1 MGLASK
7 LAASQGQMPPQG
19 QAPPPQAGAN
29 PQQQPPIAQQ
39 QQGGFP
45 PQQQQGYPPQQQ
57 QGYPPQQGGYPPQ
70 QQGRYAQPPPPI
82 PNQQGYPPQQQGGYP
97 YPQHGGAYPQQQG
110 YPPQQGGY
118 PPQQQGGYPPQQ
130 QGGYPPQ
137 QQGGYRGQPMPMPP
151 QQQGGY
157 PPQQQQ
163 GPPPQQGGA
172 QAGNYLQ
179 ILQRAVQENQLQ
191 AFYPPQ
197 RLQQLASTIGP
208 QVQQISQQWRIPME
222 LAVDLVRLSLYDI
235 VLFVDDSGSMSFE
248 ENGERIDDLKL
259 ILQRTAFAG
268 SLFDTNGIEVRCMNN
283 QHAGNGIKTDQQA
296 FQLVSQIRFHGLT
309 PLGTSL
315 RSKVVDPMVLGPA
328 KSGQMDKPVLVITIT
343 DGHPAGENSSTI
355 FKIIKDAKARLANSR
370 FGPGAVA
377 FQFAQVGNDLKAR
390 EFLAKL
396 DSDREVGAM
405 VDCTSTFEVEQD
417 EMARQGVELTPSTW
431 IVKLLMGAIDRSY
444 DAQDEARR

>member
-19 QAPPPQAGAN
+19 QAPPAQPQPG
-29 PQQQPPIAQQ
+29 AQQ
-39 QQGGFP
+39 QAP
-45 PQQQQGYPPQQQ
+45 PAQQPAPP
-57 QGYPPQQGGYPPQ
+57 
-70 QQGRYAQPPPPI
+70 A
-82 PNQQGYPPQQQGGYP
+82 
-97 YPQHGGAYPQQQG
+97 
-110 YPPQQGGY
+110 
-118 PPQQQGGYPPQQ
+118 QQQGGYPPQQ

-137 QQGGYRGQPMPMPP
+137 QQQGYPPQQPQGGYPPQQGRYAQPPPPIPNQHGYPPQQGGYPPQQGGYPPQQGGYPPQQAGGYPPQQAGGYPPQQHGGYPPYGQQRGQPMPMPP
-151 QQQGGY
+151 QQQQGQ
-157 PPQQQQ
+157 PQA
-163 GPPPQQGGA
+163 PPQQGGP
-172 QAGNYLQ
+172 QAANYMQ

-208 QVQQISQQWRIPME
+208 QVAQISQHWRIPME

-268 SLFDTNGIEVRCMNN
+268 ALFDTNGIEVRCMNN
-283 QHAGNGIKTDQQA
+283 QHAGNGIRTEQQA

-315 RSKVVDPMVLGPA
+315 RNKVIDPMVLGPA
-328 KSGQMDKPVLVITIT
+328 KAGQMDKPVLVITIT

-355 FKIIKDAKARLANSR
+355 FKVIKDAKAKLANSR

-390 EFLAKL
+390 DFLAKL
-396 DSDREVGAM
+396 DTDRDVGAM

-417 EMARQGVELTPSTW
+417 EMARQGVDLTPATW

-444 DAQDEARR
+444 DDQDEARR

>member
-1 MGLASK
+1 
-7 LAASQGQMPPQG
+7 
-19 QAPPPQAGAN
+19 
-29 PQQQPPIAQQ
+29 
-39 QQGGFP
+39 
-45 PQQQQGYPPQQQ
+45 
-57 QGYPPQQGGYPPQ
+57 
-70 QQGRYAQPPPPI
+70 
-82 PNQQGYPPQQQGGYP
+82 
-97 YPQHGGAYPQQQG
+97 
-110 YPPQQGGY
+110 
-118 PPQQQGGYPPQQ
+118 
-130 QGGYPPQ
+130 
-137 QQGGYRGQPMPMPP
+137 MPP

-179 ILQRAVQENQLQ
+179 LLQRAVQENQLQ

-235 VLFVDDSGSMSFE
+235 VLFIDDSGSMSFE

-283 QHAGNGIKTDQQA
+283 QHAGNGIRNEQQA

-315 RSKVVDPMVLGPA
+315 RSKVIDPMVLGPA

-355 FKIIKDAKARLANSR
+355 FKVIKDAKARLANSR

-396 DSDREVGAM
+396 DTDREVGAM

-444 DAQDEARR
+444 DEQDEARR